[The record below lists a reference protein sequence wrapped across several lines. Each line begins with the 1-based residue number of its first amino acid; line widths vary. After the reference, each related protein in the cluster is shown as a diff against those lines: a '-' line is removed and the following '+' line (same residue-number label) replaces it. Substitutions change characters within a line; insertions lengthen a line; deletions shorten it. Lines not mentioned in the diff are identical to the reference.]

1 MTVLGIENVSKSY
14 GDVHSVQGVSLNLNE
29 GERVALLGHNGA
41 GKTTLMRMV
50 LGLTPL
56 TSGRISVLGMPPG
69 SRKARTAIGFLPESV
84 AFHGALTGR
93 EQLHHFARL
102 KGVKRSVADDLLERV
117 GLTHAMN
124 RKIRTYSKGMRQ
136 RIGLAQA
143 LLGQPR
149 LALLDEP
156 TSGLDPI
163 SRHEFYDIVDDL
175 AKTGTAVLLS
185 SHALTELE
193 SRTDRIAIMSQGHLL
208 ANDSLSALREAA
220 RLPIKVCVKATAET
234 ADDVAARLGG
244 TRVNGAS
251 VSLEVQQEG
260 KVSLLGQITGL
271 GDLVKDIDV
280 TPASLEELYR
290 HYSVPKQEG
299 K

>member
-1 MTVLGIENVSKSY
+1 MTVLGIENASKSY
-14 GDVHSVQGVSLNLNE
+14 GDLQPVQGVSLNLNA

-56 TSGRISVLGMPPG
+56 SSGSISVLGGPPG
-69 SRKARTAIGFLPESV
+69 SRKARAAIGFLPESV

-93 EQLHHFARL
+93 EQLHHLARL
-102 KGVKRSVADDLLERV
+102 KSVSTATADLLLERV
-117 GLTHAMN
+117 GLTRAMN

-136 RIGLAQA
+136 RVGLAQA

-175 AKTGTAVLLS
+175 AKGGTAVLLS

-193 SRTDRIAIMSQGHLL
+193 SRTDRIAIMSAGRLL
-208 ANDSLSALREAA
+208 ANDSLEALRQAA
-220 RLPIKVCVKATAET
+220 GLPIKVQIKATPDT
-234 ADDVAARLGG
+234 ADDIAARLGG
-244 TRVNGAS
+244 ARINGAS
-251 VSLEVQQEG
+251 ISLEVQQEG

-271 GDLVKDIDV
+271 GDMVKDIDV
-280 TPASLEELYR
+280 TPASLEALYR
-290 HYSVPKQEG
+290 HYSAPKPEE

>member
-1 MTVLGIENVSKSY
+1 MTVLGIENVSKTY
-14 GDVHSVQGVSLNLNE
+14 GDVHSVQGVSLNLEE

-50 LGLTPL
+50 LGLTPA
-56 TSGRISVLGMPPG
+56 TAGEIKVLGMPPG
-69 SRKARTAIGFLPESV
+69 TRKARAAIGFLPESV

-102 KGVKRSVADDLLERV
+102 KSVKRSVADDLLERV
-117 GLTHAMN
+117 GLTHAAR

-136 RIGLAQA
+136 RVGLAQA

-175 AKTGTAVLLS
+175 SKGGTAVLLS

-193 SRTDRIAIMSQGHLL
+193 SRTDRIAILSKGQLL
-208 ANDSLSALREAA
+208 ANDSLSALRQAA
-220 RLPIKVCVKATAET
+220 RLPIRVDVRATEQT
-234 ADDVAARLGG
+234 ADQVAARLGG
-244 TRVNGAS
+244 KRVNGAS
-251 VSLEVQQEG
+251 VCLEVQQED

-271 GDLVKDIDV
+271 GDHR
-280 TPASLEELYR
+280 A
-290 HYSVPKQEG
+290 
-299 K
+299 

>member
-14 GDVHSVQGVSLNLNE
+14 GDLATICDVSLNLE
-29 GERVALLGHNGA
+29 HGERVALLGHNGA

-50 LGLTPL
+50 LGLTPI
-56 TSGRISVLGMPPG
+56 TSGRIKVLGMAPG
-69 SRKARTAIGFLPESV
+69 SRAARSAIGFLPESV
-84 AFHGALTGR
+84 AFHGALTAR

-102 KGVKRSVADDLLERV
+102 KSVPTSLADQLLERV
-117 GLTHAMN
+117 GLAAAMN

-136 RIGLAQA
+136 RVGLAQA

-163 SRHEFYDIVDDL
+163 SRHEFYDIVDEL
-175 AKTGTAVLLS
+175 ARGGTAVLLS

-193 SRTDRIAIMSQGHLL
+193 SRTDRVAIMSRGRLL
-208 ANDSLSALREAA
+208 ANDSLSALRQAA
-220 RLPIKVCVKATAET
+220 RLPIKVNVRATAET
-234 ADDVAARLGG
+234 ADQVASTLGG
-244 TRVNGAS
+244 KRVNGAS
-251 VSLEVQQEG
+251 VTLEVQQEQ
-260 KVSLLGQITGL
+260 KLSLLGQITGL
-271 GDLVKDIDV
+271 GEIVKDIDV

-290 HYSVPKQEG
+290 YYSAPNKEG
-299 K
+299 S